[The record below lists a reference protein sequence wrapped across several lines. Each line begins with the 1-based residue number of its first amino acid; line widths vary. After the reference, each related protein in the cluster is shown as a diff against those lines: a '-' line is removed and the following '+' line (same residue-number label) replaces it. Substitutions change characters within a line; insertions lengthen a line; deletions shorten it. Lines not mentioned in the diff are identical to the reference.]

1 MSRRESSGYGRSQS
15 RREQLKD
22 EFGDDAMEEVGDRM
36 MRVEA
41 EQLYMH
47 YAGNDDLTQAE
58 AEERS
63 NTVTEMSQSTVSR
76 LIRDMEDGIL
86 TEPVKLLDC
95 YMSERTVRDLEAVS
109 PEYVREY
116 RRAWVR
122 AMLNIQALDMF
133 HDPQSPTPQWAQDR
147 FPDMDPDIGR
157 RYGERS
163 RLFTSD
169 QIHD

>member
-22 EFGDDAMEEVGDRM
+22 QFGDDAIEEVGDRM

-58 AEERS
+58 AHERS

-86 TEPVKLLDC
+86 TQPVKLLDG
-95 YMSERTVRDLEAVS
+95 YMTEETVRDLEAVS
-109 PEYVREY
+109 PEFVREY
-116 RRAWVR
+116 RRAWIR
-122 AMLNIQALDMF
+122 AMLDIQALGEF
-133 HDPQSPTPQWAQDR
+133 EEPERPTPQWAQDR
-147 FPDMDPDIGR
+147 FPDLNPDIGR
-157 RYGERS
+157 QYGERS
-163 RLFTSD
+163 RIYTSD